1 MIMNLQVAIV
11 VNKDENLRVDDVWST
26 SLASGSGVRTPG
38 RDVVQFHQSC
48 NDKDNNKEHGQ
59 YEWKCL

>member
-26 SLASGSGVRTPG
+26 PLASGSGVGTPG
-38 RDVVQFHQSC
+38 RDVVQFHEGC
-48 NDKDNNKEHGQ
+48 NDEDNNQEQGQKEQ
-59 YEWKCL
+59 L

>member
-1 MIMNLQVAIV
+1 MIINLQVAIV

-48 NDKDNNKEHGQ
+48 SDEDNNKENGQ
-59 YEWKCL
+59 